1 MKLINQIKNFLGI
14 GKMANTPKSLQNIT
28 DHPKIGIDSKEY
40 TRIDKDKQFFEGSF
54 PKVRYRNSYGE
65 IQERDY
71 IALNMAKLAVRR
83 MASILFNEKA
93 EITIDEEIS
102 GAEDWVQEFLRNNDF
117 NKNFERYL
125 ESALALG
132 GLAMRPYWDNV
143 LEQMKI
149 SFVQAPVFF
158 PLKSNTGDVS
168 EAAIAT
174 KTTRTEGDKQVYY
187 TLLEFHEWNGRTYT
201 ISNELYKSDDKRR
214 VGDKISLSTIYP
226 DLAEQTSFENLTRP
240 LFTYLK
246 PAGFNNKD
254 ITSPLGLSIYDNSLT
269 TLKQLN
275 DTYDQFNWEIR
286 MGQRRV
292 AVPDQLMDTVFRRD
306 SDNPTMQKP
315 FRQFDPDQNVF
326 LALPM
331 GQDESTIQDLTT
343 PIRAEEYI
351 RTLNQ
356 FIKTLEM
363 ELGFSSGTFSFD
375 GQSVKTAT
383 EVISENSMT
392 YQTRSSHLTLVERS
406 IQELI
411 ISACELGSVL
421 GVYSGQ
427 IPDLD
432 NIHVNFDDGIFTD
445 KNSQLNYYLKGIAG
459 GVFSQLDAIQK
470 TNGVNE
476 EEALEILNQIRDE
489 QSYALDNN
497 SGFNFDSKQLDDN
510 DARGRE

>member
-1 MKLINQIKNFLGI
+1 MGLIDRVKNFFRI
-14 GKMANTPKSLQNIT
+14 GRMENTSTSLNNIT
-28 DHPKIGIDSKEY
+28 DHPKIGINADEY
-40 TRIDKDKQFFEGSF
+40 KRIDRDKLYFEGKF
-54 PKVRYRNSYGE
+54 PDVKYRNTYG
-65 IQERDY
+65 QWQHRPY
-71 IALNMAKLAVRR
+71 VALNMAKVAVRR

-93 EITIDEEIS
+93 EITIDEGVK

-132 GLAMRPYWDNV
+132 GLAMRPYWDDV
-143 LEQMKI
+143 LQQMKI

-174 KTTRTEGDKQVYY
+174 KSTEAQGQKQIYY
-187 TLLEFHEWNGRTYT
+187 TLLEFHEWKGTKYIIT
-201 ISNELYKSDDKRR
+201 NELYRSEMQDQVGKR
-214 VGDKISLSTIYP
+214 VALSTKYP
-226 DLAEQTSFENLTRP
+226 GLEEQVTIDGLKRP

-246 PAGFNNKD
+246 PAGFNNRD
-254 ITSPLGLSIYDNSLT
+254 ITSPLGLSIYDNAIN

-275 DTYDQFNWEIR
+275 DTYDQFNWEIE

-292 AVPDQLMDTVFRRD
+292 AISDSLLTTVYPD
-306 SDNPTMQKP
+306 NKKP
-315 FRQFDPDQNVF
+315 IQVFDPKQNIFTPV
-326 LALPM
+326 PG
-331 GQDESTIQDLTT
+331 GQDDALIQDLTT
-343 PIRAEEYI
+343 NIRTEEYV
-351 RTLNQ
+351 TALNQ

-375 GQSVKTAT
+375 GQTVKTAT

-411 ISACELGSVL
+411 ISACELGATI
-421 GVYSGQ
+421 GAYSGA

-432 NIHVNFDDGIFTD
+432 NIHINFDDGIFTD
-445 KNSQLNYYLKGIAG
+445 KNSQLNFYVKGIAG

-470 TNGVNE
+470 VNGVD
-476 EEALEILNQIRDE
+476 EAEAKKILDQIREE
-489 QSYALDNN
+489 QAYMGDTS
-497 SGFNFDSKQLDDN
+497 SFNFDSKQLDDN